1 MAEYRTAQTRL
12 RNRLRTHHLPLFAA
26 TTLAVAAFYWLHP
39 SSDWVMRTS
48 FATAYPALILI
59 VVTLLIGPW
68 NVLRKNRNPVSSDLR
83 RDIGIWAAAV
93 GILHSVIGQN
103 VHFRGQPWYYYI
115 YSPPEHHRFPIRH
128 DLFGFSNYTAIVGFL
143 LLVAL
148 VATSNDVCLRA
159 LGARRW
165 KQFQRWN
172 YALFALVAAHGIG
185 YLLIEKQK
193 IPFVIT
199 VGVCLAAALLLQ
211 IAGFVARRTRPDK
224 RQLRAAI
231 AVGFRSNS
239 ATDGS

>member
-48 FATAYPALILI
+48 FATAYPALILL

-68 NVLRKNRNPVSSDLR
+68 NVLRKNRNPISSDLR
-83 RDIGIWAAAV
+83 RDVGIWAAVV
-93 GILHSVIGQN
+93 GILHSAIGQN
-103 VHFRGQPWYYYI
+103 VHFRGRPWCYYI

-128 DLFGFSNYTAIVGFL
+128 DLFGFSNYTGLVGFL

-148 VATSNDVCLRA
+148 LATSNDICLRR

-185 YLLIEKQK
+185 YLLIEKQQ
-193 IPFVIT
+193 IPFVTT
-199 VGVCLAAALLLQ
+199 VGICLAAALVLQ
-211 IAGFVARRTRPDK
+211 IAGFVARRK
-224 RQLRAAI
+224 RTHKRNLQAVI
-231 AVGFRSNS
+231 AVDFRSSS